1 MIWAAVDY
9 GALSST
15 ETHGL
20 VCFHHILHGVERQSV
35 VLVFVFVFIIFAAKV
50 RVCTIFVR
58 GVDGVLSFSCGPQ
71 IFLTEGSPWLQAILK
86 SLLNRIN

>member
-20 VCFHHILHGVERQSV
+20 VCFHRILHGVERQSV
-35 VLVFVFVFIIFAAKV
+35 VLVFVFVVIIFALEV
-50 RVCTIFVR
+50 RVWCVWII
-58 GVDGVLSFSCGPQ
+58 CC
-71 IFLTEGSPWLQAILK
+71 LQDRRMMELK
-86 SLLNRIN
+86 ASHP